1 MENEITKKITADLS
15 LLTVFIID
23 EILNPA
29 IKNSPAINNSIKIK
43 TKVQYENKNY
53 AVALSIKE
61 IE

>member
-29 IKNSPAINNSIKIK
+29 INNSVKME
-43 TKVQYENKNY
+43 TKVQYKNKNY
-53 AVALSIKE
+53 IVALSIKE